1 MGDIWEESIMKN
13 RTLGGALAVLSV
25 CTVAVGQALAMD
37 VKLPDTMAW
46 TAYNTGTTGYNQSVA
61 IGKALKDKY
70 NVTLR
75 VVPGKND
82 ISRLTPVK
90 AGKVGYSANG
100 IATFFASEGVF
111 QFASPDWGPMPV
123 RVLLSASGSSGLSVA
138 VAADKGIKTYADL
151 KGKRV
156 GYVRGGDALNVGVEA
171 MLACGGLTW
180 NDVEKVEF
188 PGYGAAWQGMVN
200 DQVDAMFASTMSGP
214 TKKLEASPRGIYWP
228 PTPHNDENCW
238 NGIAKVAPY
247 FVRRT
252 ATRGTGISADKPYEG
267 PAYPYPILMTLADQ
281 DTNEVY
287 SLTRAIIE
295 EYDNFSKAEP
305 AAKGWALKNQI
316 LDWVVPY
323 HDGAIAYLK
332 EAGVW
337 TDKHQ
342 AHNDMLVKRQQ
353 VLADAWAGVDKK
365 LEGDAFKK
373 AWMEVRASALKKAG
387 FDPIWQ

>member
-1 MGDIWEESIMKN
+1 MK
-13 RTLGGALAVLSV
+13 TKTIGMLCAALAVSGA
-25 CTVAVGQALAMD
+25 VAGAANAAE
-37 VKLPDTMAW
+37 VKLPKNMAW

-70 NVTLR
+70 DVSLR

-90 AGKVGYSANG
+90 AGKVDYSANG

-111 QFASPDWGPMPV
+111 QFADPAWGPMPI

-156 GYVRGGDALNVGVEA
+156 AYVRGGDALNVGIEG

-180 NDVEKVEF
+180 NDVTKVEF
-188 PGYGAAWQGMVN
+188 PGYGAAWEGMVN
-200 DQVDAMFASTMSGP
+200 DQVDAMFASTLSGP

-228 PTPHNDENCW
+228 PTPKDDAACW
-238 NGIAKVAPY
+238 SGIKKVAPY
-247 FVRRT
+247 FVPKHIT
-252 ATRGTGISADKPYEG
+252 KGTGISEEMPYEG
-267 PAYPYPILMTLADQ
+267 PAYPYPILMTMASQNKD
-281 DTNEVY
+281 EVY
-287 SLTRAIIE
+287 SLTRALIE
-295 EYDNFSKAEP
+295 EYDNYSNAEP
-305 AAKGWALKNQI
+305 AAKGWAIGNQI

-323 HDGAIAYLK
+323 HDGAITYLK

-337 TDKHQ
+337 TAEHQ
-342 AHNDMLVKRQQ
+342 AHNDKLVERQN
-353 VLADAWAGVDKK
+353 VLIAAWSKMDMK
-365 LEGDAFKK
+365 LEGDAFKSK
-373 AWMEVRASALKKAG
+373 WSEMRAAALEKAG
-387 FDPIWQ
+387 FDPIWK

>member
-1 MGDIWEESIMKN
+1 MKN

-180 NDVEKVEF
+180 KDVEKVEF

-316 LDWVVPY
+316 LDWVVPN

-342 AHNDMLVKRQQ
+342 AQNDMLVKRQQ
-353 VLADAWAGVDKK
+353 VLSDAWAGVDKK

>member
-1 MGDIWEESIMKN
+1 MKSKI
-13 RTLGGALAVLSV
+13 LGGACAALVMAGATAVM
-25 CTVAVGQALAMD
+25 AAD
-37 VKLPDTMAW
+37 VKLPGQMAW

-111 QFASPDWGPMPV
+111 QFADKAWGPMKI
-123 RVLLSASGSSGLSVA
+123 RMLLSASGSAGLSVA

-156 GYVRGGDALNVGVEA
+156 GYVRGGDALNVGIEG

-180 NDVEKVEF
+180 DDVEKVEF
-188 PGYGAAWQGMVN
+188 PGYGAAWEGMVN
-200 DQVDAMFASTMSGP
+200 DQVDAMFASTLSGP
-214 TKKLEASPRGIYWP
+214 TKKLEASPRGIFWP
-228 PTPHNDENCW
+228 PTPHNSEDCW
-238 NGIAKVAPY
+238 TGISKVAPY
-247 FVRRT
+247 FVKRMVT
-252 ATRGTGISADKPYEG
+252 KGTGISKDKPYEG
-267 PAYPYPILMTLADQ
+267 PAYPYPILMTLEGQ
-281 DTNEVY
+281 NKNEVY
-287 SLTRAIIE
+287 SLTRAIVE
-295 EYDNFSKAEP
+295 EYDNYSKAEP
-305 AAKGWALKNQI
+305 AAAGWKLENQI

-323 HDGAIAYLK
+323 HDGAVAYLK

-337 TDKHQ
+337 KDEHQ
-342 AHNDMLVKRQQ
+342 AHNDKLVKRQDI
-353 VLADAWAGVDKK
+353 LAKAWKGMDKS
-365 LEGDAFKK
+365 LEGDAFSKK
-373 AWMEVRASALKKAG
+373 WMEVRAAALEKAG
-387 FDPIWQ
+387 LDPIWR